1 MREPSFDLQQA
12 HRWFAVEYNNTTWDF
27 LETSDRSDAESEEM
41 IHRAHAAFLH
51 WKEVGA
57 PINTLRAYNLLTYV
71 YAMKG
76 DGKAALHYSD
86 LTIRVQQ
93 DDPKGLTDWDVA
105 LIYDAAA
112 RAYDASGNKEK
123 AEEYKAKAKEAGEE
137 IQGDRDVFMATFK
150 M

>member
-27 LETSDRSDAESEEM
+27 LGTSDRPMLS
-41 IHRAHAAFLH
+41 R
-51 WKEVGA
+51 
-57 PINTLRAYNLLTYV
+57 
-71 YAMKG
+71 
-76 DGKAALHYSD
+76 
-86 LTIRVQQ
+86 QQ